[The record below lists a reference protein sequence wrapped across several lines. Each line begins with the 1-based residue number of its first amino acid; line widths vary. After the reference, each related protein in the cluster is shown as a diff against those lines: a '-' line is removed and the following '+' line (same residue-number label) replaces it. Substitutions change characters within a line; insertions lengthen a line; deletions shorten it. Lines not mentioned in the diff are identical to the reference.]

1 MDGLHQH
8 VWASCPWYPCPK
20 APTLAQSATLETL
33 KLSPAP
39 LPVFL
44 LAVRDPKSSG
54 SQDNLPTLEV
64 IVTYLPQLDAV
75 GQAAF
80 GIRRLE
86 SDSGLAIY

>member
-1 MDGLHQH
+1 MGFLPL
-8 VWASCPWYPCPK
+8 VPLPEGS
-20 APTLAQSATLETL
+20 TLAQSATLETL

-39 LPVFL
+39 PPVFI
-44 LAVRDPKSSG
+44 LAVRDPKSTG
-54 SQDNLPTLEV
+54 SQDNLPTLEAIV
-64 IVTYLPQLDAV
+64 IYLPQLDPV